1 MFVTDEVRNWVD
13 ARDHCALFGG
23 WLVSIQDVH
32 EQNCLM
38 RHAYNTD
45 GLTDLSYWTDG
56 KPHDQKQNT
65 FGEGKCLKFVGLSH
79 LTFFGPQLTL
89 LG

>member
-38 RHAYNTD
+38 RHAYKTD
-45 GLTDLSYWTDG
+45 GLTNDLYWTDG
-56 KPHDQKQNT
+56 
-65 FGEGKCLKFVGLSH
+65 LY
-79 LTFFGPQLTL
+79 
-89 LG
+89 